1 MPVKD
6 YIPEEIHYYFFFIA
20 FKESRGW
27 IFRGS
32 NAQSFSQWY
41 KSKLS
46 YKPDTDPNHK
56 SMAERKGEKDK
67 YAGKIGT
74 VRLFYAQNHYEVV
87 LK

>member
-6 YIPEEIHYYFFFIA
+6 YIPEEKFLKIMA
-20 FKESRGW
+20 FKDSRGW
-27 IFRGS
+27 IFPRS
-32 NAQSFSQWY
+32 NAQSFSQRY

-74 VRLFYAQNHYEVV
+74 VRLFNAQNHDEVI